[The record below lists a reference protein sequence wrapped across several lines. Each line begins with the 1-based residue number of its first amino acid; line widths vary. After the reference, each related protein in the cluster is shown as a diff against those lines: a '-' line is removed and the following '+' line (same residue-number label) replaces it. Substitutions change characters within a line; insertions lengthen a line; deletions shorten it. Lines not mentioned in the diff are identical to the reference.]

1 MSGKFSKDAT
11 DRRAQQAGVE
21 PGPHGPASERI
32 MRHYYGAARGVPDEG
47 KASTQP
53 APVATDEQLEAMV
66 EAYESYQS
74 PADQGLAQQME
85 GMRRALAALPA
96 PVATDA
102 ERGDRV
108 CEEADGCPTET
119 AVLKR
124 FWREHQ
130 NHPGEH
136 PNHPGFHNLIRK
148 GGAF

>member
-1 MSGKFSKDAT
+1 MALINREDVLRLLA
-11 DRRAQQAGVE
+11 E
-21 PGPHGPASERI
+21 ERCSWI
-32 MRHYYGAARGVPDEG
+32 GAAAFGSPGDAVTALDDLADEI
-47 KASTQP
+47 
-53 APVATDEQLEAMV
+53 
-66 EAYESYQS
+66 
-74 PADQGLAQQME
+74 
-85 GMRRALAALPA
+85 RALPA
-96 PVATDA
+96 QVATDA